1 MRLLRGNRDQ
11 EALFEGLSQAAR
23 GQLPGE
29 GDYDCSIQGSGQH
42 LLVILSYS
50 GTRQVAWE
58 WAGTPAAIVKEFQRW
73 IGRRK
78 PN

>member
-1 MRLLRGNRDQ
+1 MRILRGNRDQ
-11 EALFEGLSQAAR
+11 EALFAGLVQAAR
-23 GQLPGE
+23 GQLPDE

-42 LLVILSYS
+42 FLVILSDS
-50 GTRQVAWE
+50 GTREIVWE
-58 WAGTPAAIVKEFQRW
+58 WAGTPAAILKEFQRW